1 MNPEPP
7 PPTAAYS
14 AYEPGYE
21 PAYGP
26 GYEPPVPPPTRRR
39 RRRRWPWITG
49 IILVVLF
56 GLLVAADRITV
67 GLAESAV
74 AKRIA
79 EQNPFE
85 GTGVKPHV
93 SINGFPFLTQAFAG
107 KYDDIEVSGDAL
119 TIDQVH
125 GINLQAHMH
134 GVHVPFS
141 NAVDRKVNSLPID
154 HLDAVAV
161 IPYTEA
167 ARRTG
172 IDGLQLSDNHG
183 ALHVELAVSMAPL
196 GNVTASADADVQ
208 VSGNHVS
215 YTVRQIVVNGQ
226 PVPDS
231 LTPQLQ
237 RAMNGALTLPT
248 LPYHLRVTGVQP
260 KPAGIQATAK
270 ADHIVVDT
278 S

>member
-1 MNPEPP
+1 M
-7 PPTAAYS
+7 
-14 AYEPGYE
+14 
-21 PAYGP
+21 
-26 GYEPPVPPPTRRR
+26 
-39 RRRRWPWITG
+39 
-49 IILVVLF
+49 VVLF
-56 GLLVAADRITV
+56 GLLVVADRVTV
-67 GLAESAV
+67 GMAESAV

-79 EQNPFE
+79 DQSPFE
-85 GTGVKPHV
+85 GTVVKPHV
-93 SINGFPFLTQAFAG
+93 SINGFPFLTQAFGG

-125 GINLQAHMH
+125 GIKLDAHMH

-141 NAVDRKVNSLPID
+141 NAVDRNVKSLPID
-154 HLDAVAV
+154 HLDASAV

-172 IDGLQLSDNHG
+172 IDGLQLSDHNG
-183 ALHVELAVSMAPL
+183 ALHVVLAVSLAPL
-196 GNVTASADADVQ
+196 GNVTASADADVH
-208 VSGNHVS
+208 VAGNRVT
-215 YTVRQIVVNGQ
+215 YTVREIVVNGQ
-226 PVPDS
+226 PVPDA
-231 LTPQLQ
+231 LVPQLE

-260 KPAGIQATAK
+260 TPTGIQATAR

>member
-7 PPTAAYS
+7 YHPTAAL
-14 AYEPGYE
+14 
-21 PAYGP
+21 PAYDS
-26 GYEPPVPPPTRRR
+26 PTARR

-56 GLLVAADRITV
+56 GLLVVADRITV
-67 GLAESAV
+67 GVAESAV
-74 AKRIA
+74 SKRIA
-79 EQNPFE
+79 DQSPFE

-93 SINGFPFLTQAFAG
+93 SINGFPFLTQALGG
-107 KYDDIEVSGDAL
+107 KYDDIQVSGKGL

-125 GINLQAHMH
+125 GINLVAHMH
-134 GVHVPFS
+134 GVHVPLS
-141 NAVDRKVNSLPID
+141 NAIDRNVKSLPID
-154 HLDAVAV
+154 HLDASAV

-183 ALHVELAVSMAPL
+183 ALHVTLAVSVAPL
-196 GNVTASADADVQ
+196 GNVDAAADADLH

-215 YTVRQIVVNGQ
+215 YTVRQIIVNGQ
-226 PVPDS
+226 PVPAAVV
-231 LTPQLQ
+231 PQLQ
-237 RAMNGALTLPT
+237 QAMNGALTLPT

-260 KPAGIQATAK
+260 TPDGIQATAK

>member
-7 PPTAAYS
+7 RAPTADYSGYESPAYQPPAYQPPTS
-14 AYEPGYE
+14 
-21 PAYGP
+21 
-26 GYEPPVPPPTRRR
+26 RR
-39 RRRRWPWITG
+39 RRRRWPWVVG

-56 GLLVAADRITV
+56 GLLVVADRITV
-67 GLAESAV
+67 SVADSAV

-79 EQNPFE
+79 DQSPFA
-85 GTGVKPHV
+85 GTDVKPHV
-93 SINGFPFLTQAFAG
+93 SIKGFPFLTQALAG
-107 KYDDIEVSGDAL
+107 KYDDIEVTGDAL
-119 TIDQVH
+119 TIEQVH
-125 GINLQAHMH
+125 GIHLDAHMH
-134 GVHVPFS
+134 GVHVPLS
-141 NAVDRKVNSLPID
+141 NAIDRNVKSLPID
-154 HLDAVAV
+154 HLDAAAV
-161 IPYTEA
+161 IPYTEV

-172 IDGLQLSDNHG
+172 IQGLQLSDNHG
-183 ALHVELAVSMAPL
+183 ALHVELAVSMAPV
-196 GNVTASADADVQ
+196 GNVTASADADLH

-231 LTPQLQ
+231 AIPQLEK
-237 RAMNGALTLPT
+237 AMNGALILPT

-260 KPAGIQATAK
+260 EPAGIQATAK

>member
-7 PPTAAYS
+7 QAA
-14 AYEPGYE
+14 AAW
-21 PAYGP
+21 PAHESP
-26 GYEPPVPPPTRRR
+26 APRR

-49 IILVVLF
+49 IIVVVLF
-56 GLLVAADRITV
+56 GLVVVADRITV

-79 EQNPFE
+79 AESPFE
-85 GTGVKPHV
+85 ETGVKPHV
-93 SINGFPFLTQAFAG
+93 SINGFPFLTQAFGG

-125 GINLQAHMH
+125 GINLNAHMH

-141 NAVDRKVNSLPID
+141 NAVDRKVKSLPID
-154 HLDAVAV
+154 HLDATAV

-172 IDGLQLSDNHG
+172 IKGLQLSDNRG
-183 ALHVELAVSMAPL
+183 SLHVVLAVSVAPL
-196 GNVTASADADVQ
+196 GNVTASADADVH
-208 VSGNHVS
+208 VTGNRVS
-215 YTVRQIVVNGQ
+215 YTVRQVVVNGQ
-226 PVPDS
+226 PVPDAV
-231 LTPQLQ
+231 LPQLQ
-237 RAMNGALTLPT
+237 EAMNGALTLPT
-248 LPYHLRVTGVQP
+248 LPYHLRVTGVAP
-260 KPAGIQATAK
+260 TPSGIQATAK